1 MFEAA
6 IRLFCEQGYAQVTM
20 ADIAT
25 DVGLARNS
33 LYRYYPD
40 KAHILLRWYR
50 TELPRQ
56 SERSRALLAGD
67 GPPVERIKR
76 WADDQLDYAHQPEHR
91 LIAALADAVPNLDA
105 DTRAELADSHDELF
119 APLDET
125 LAEAGVGHASRSQ
138 RHHRSDR
145 RARPQRSPT
154 RGTPRPRSHR
164 PRLRRRRHRRTAPP
178 RPGALTSP
186 RARVTRPERAS
197 RPHQERP
204 SVGHHVVPTTS
215 VTTGLRTPR

>member
-1 MFEAA
+1 MPRIQADSIAEHVAHQEAAVFDAA

-20 ADIAT
+20 ADIAA

-33 LYRYYPD
+33 LYRYFPD

-56 SERSRALLAGD
+56 SERSRALLAGQ

-91 LIAALADAVPNLDA
+91 LIAALADAAPNLDP

-125 LAEAGVGHASRSQ
+125 LTEAGV
-138 RHHRSDR
+138 
-145 RARPQRSPT
+145 
-154 RGTPRPRSHR
+154 
-164 PRLRRRRHRRTAPP
+164 
-178 RPGALTSP
+178 
-186 RARVTRPERAS
+186 ERAA
-197 RPHQERP
+197 ERSAITDLIGGLVLSAAQREERLGP
-204 SVGHHVVPTTS
+204 DSAVRAFVGVAIDGMLADAKVP
-215 VTTGLRTPR
+215 

>member
-6 IRLFCEQGYAQVTM
+6 IRLFCERGYAQVTM
-20 ADIAT
+20 ADIAA

-56 SERSRALLAGD
+56 AERSRALLAGD
-67 GPPVERIKR
+67 GPPFERIKR

-91 LIAALADAVPNLDA
+91 LIAALVDAVPNLDA
-105 DTRAELADSHDELF
+105 GTRAELADSHDELF

-125 LAEAGVGHASRSQ
+125 IAEAGVRHAAERGAITDLIGGLVLSAAQ
-138 RHHRSDR
+138 REERLGPDLAV
-145 RARPQRSPT
+145 RALV
-154 RGTPRPRSHR
+154 GAAIDGLLSHAQ
-164 PRLRRRRHRRTAPP
+164 AP
-178 RPGALTSP
+178 
-186 RARVTRPERAS
+186 
-197 RPHQERP
+197 
-204 SVGHHVVPTTS
+204 
-215 VTTGLRTPR
+215 